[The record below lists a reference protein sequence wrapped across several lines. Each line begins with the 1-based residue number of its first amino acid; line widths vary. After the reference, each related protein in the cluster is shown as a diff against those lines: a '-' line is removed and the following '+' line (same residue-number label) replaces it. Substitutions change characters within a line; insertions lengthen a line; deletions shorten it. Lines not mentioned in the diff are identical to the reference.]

1 MCERS
6 KTIKQCYKALQYEI
20 NKQEA
25 LKKISTLHCELKFKD
40 TNNFSDRFS
49 QTTSIIEKNLTVFK
63 SACDHVD
70 IVTTILDFLHTV
82 GVRLMFKDE
91 SCTVNDMVIIYMM
104 YIVCDEREIS
114 SFLQAALLN
123 NSKLEYADISYR
135 ESLSYCVH
143 EMIVLEDSDLYA
155 VISYLRITP
164 SFLLKINIY
173 VQDSIKQKFLCLI
186 EKYFKH
192 FYPNLDLSDISVFH
206 TKKELHSFPTY
217 FASLAKMHMVSIWSE
232 DIAATKELA
241 TILRRDITFIN
252 AHFEF
257 CSDITFTS
265 NKWVHSTFDFCL
277 YYSAWKDTDEGEI
290 NANEYTGSHYLFY
303 YGAWQKPVKNTYWI
317 HDDNIYP
324 NATRNDILRCV
335 GSASKAAVS
344 WSSLP
349 TVSRKKILE
358 DLASTLECNG
368 KFLLAETVL
377 KWLKLSNINN
387 TLKYQDDRLELT
399 KFHGSKN
406 VVSIFHPDEVT
417 SFGYLTL
424 SLMVGNCV
432 IVLFNGHSCTLA
444 PYFSMFSTAGIPPG
458 VINLLSK
465 KEMFGVLCLDRDY
478 EPEEA
483 FKRCTSI
490 NHIILPL
497 K

>member
-6 KTIKQCYKALQYEI
+6 KTIKRCYKALQYEI

-70 IVTTILDFLHTV
+70 IVTTILDFLHIV

-91 SCTVNDMVIIYMM
+91 SCTYKDMVLIYMM

-123 NSKLEYADISYR
+123 NSRLEYVDIAYR
-135 ESLSYCVH
+135 NALSHCVH
-143 EMIVLEDSDLYA
+143 EMVVLEDSDLYA

-164 SFLLKINIY
+164 SFLLKINRIYIQESIIQKFIY
-173 VQDSIKQKFLCLI
+173 VM

-192 FYPNLDLSDISVFH
+192 SNLVLSISVFH
-206 TKKELHSFPTY
+206 AKEDLHLFPTY
-217 FASLAKMHMVSIWSE
+217 FASLTKMYMMSIWSE
-232 DIAATKELA
+232 DIAAAKELA

-265 NKWVHSTFDFCL
+265 NKWVESTFDFCRF
-277 YYSAWKDTDEGEI
+277 YGVWKDKDEDEI
-290 NANEYTGSHYLFY
+290 NANEYTGSRYDLFY

-317 HDDNIYP
+317 HDDNIYA
-324 NATRNDILRCV
+324 NATRSDILRCV
-335 GSASKAAVS
+335 GSASDAAVS

-349 TVSRKKILE
+349 IVSRKKILE
-358 DLASTLECNG
+358 NLASTLECNG
-368 KFLLAETVL
+368 KFLLADTVL
-377 KWLKLSNINN
+377 KWLKSSNINN
-387 TLKYQDDRLELT
+387 TLKCQDERLELT
-399 KFHGSKN
+399 NFRGSKN
-406 VVSIFHPDEVT
+406 VVSIFHPDEVV

-424 SLMVGNCV
+424 SLMIGNCV
-432 IVLFNGHSCTLA
+432 IVLFNGHSCSLA
-444 PYFSMFSTAGIPPG
+444 PYFSMFSTAGIPSG

-465 KEMFGVLCLDRDY
+465 KEMFGVCFDKAY

-483 FKRCTSI
+483 FKHCTSI